1 MGPTGSTALELAS
14 IEDEVIHL
22 FALVA
27 EGVVAATEALLSD
40 DTALATDVVR
50 RDDMVDRLYRQLE
63 DLALERLTA
72 EPAKPDLVRYLVF
85 VLRVVPELERSSDL
99 VRHIARR
106 TGHGLAEQLTPR
118 ARGLVSEMGRV
129 AGELWR
135 LSADAFVERDDDLAL
150 SLNDR
155 DEALDDL
162 HVSLTVELAS
172 GRLDLPI
179 ALDMA
184 LVARFYERLGDHA
197 VNVARRVPSLGGI
210 TWK

>member
-1 MGPTGSTALELAS
+1 MTSSRSTALELAS
-14 IEDEVIHL
+14 IEDEIIHM

-40 DTALATDVVR
+40 DSALASDVMR
-50 RDDMVDRLYRQLE
+50 RDAMVDRLYLQLE
-63 DLALERLTA
+63 DLALARLTA

-85 VLRVVPELERSSDL
+85 VLRVVPEIERSSDL

-106 TGHGLAEQLTPR
+106 TGQGLAEQLTPR

-135 LSADAFVERDDDLAL
+135 LSADAFVERDNDLAW
-150 SLNDR
+150 SLADA

-162 HVSLTVELAS
+162 YVSLTVELAS
-172 GRLDLPI
+172 GRLELPI

-184 LVARFYERLGDHA
+184 LVARLYERLGDHA
-197 VNVARRVPSLGGI
+197 VNIARRVPALGGVR
-210 TWK
+210 WR